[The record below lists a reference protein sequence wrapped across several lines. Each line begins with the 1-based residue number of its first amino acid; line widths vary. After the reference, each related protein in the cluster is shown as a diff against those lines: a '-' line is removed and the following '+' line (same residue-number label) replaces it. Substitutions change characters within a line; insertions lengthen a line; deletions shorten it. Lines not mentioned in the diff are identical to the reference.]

1 MERQSRNGQET
12 IVAVATPPGRGG
24 IAVVRLSGP
33 DSLRIARALVRLKR
47 EPETH
52 RVRFGH
58 VLDEGGEV
66 LDDAL
71 LTYFA
76 APHSY
81 TGEDV
86 VEISVHG
93 APVVVQTV
101 VQLSLRRGAR
111 LAHAGEFTERAFL
124 NGRMDLTQAEAVR
137 DLIESSTV
145 AQARLAAEQLG
156 GSLQREVRPAKD
168 ALVMLVAALEAGIDF
183 AEDDLQTMPTD
194 EIAARIAALRPAL
207 ERLLASFAHGR
218 LLREGLRL
226 AIVGRPNAG
235 KSSLFNKLL
244 ERDRAIVTPIPGTTR
259 DVVSERAVIGDVP
272 VELLDTAGLRETE
285 DVVERLGVERSHEAI
300 ADADLLLH
308 VLDATAADEEQEM
321 AAAWVAAG
329 RTPVVRVWNKAD
341 LLPSE
346 EREGAP
352 EGALWTSAV
361 TGEGMDALRGAIL
374 RYAGAGGAGAGSGTA
389 AGAVHAMLTN
399 TRQRD
404 SIARALE
411 GLERGAQAALSGTPH
426 EMLLLDLYEALQGL
440 DALTGQTT
448 ADDVLNQIFSTFCI
462 GK

>member
-1 MERQSRNGQET
+1 MLITSEERITGET

-33 DSLRIARALVRLKR
+33 EALGIARGLAELQRA
-47 EPETH
+47 PESH
-52 RVRFGH
+52 RVRYGQ
-58 VLDEGGEV
+58 VLDEAGRAI
-66 LDDAL
+66 DDAL

-86 VEISVHG
+86 VEIATHG

-101 VQLSLRRGAR
+101 VQLSLLGGAR

-145 AQARLAAEQLG
+145 EQARLAAEQLG
-156 GSLQREVRPAKD
+156 GSLQREVHPVKD
-168 ALVMLVAALEAGIDF
+168 ALLMLIAELEAGIDF
-183 AEDDLQTMPTD
+183 AEDDLQT
-194 EIAARIAALRPAL
+194 IAAEEIDARIRLLVPPIQ
-207 ERLLASFAHGR
+207 RLLASFAHGR

-235 KSSLFNKLL
+235 KSSLFNRLL
-244 ERDRAIVTPIPGTTR
+244 ERERAIVTPVPGTTR
-259 DVVSERAVIGDVP
+259 DVISEGGAIAGVP

-285 DVVERLGVERSHEAI
+285 DVVERIGVERTREAM
-300 ADADLLLH
+300 AEADLLLH
-308 VLDATAADEEQEM
+308 VVDVTVAGEEEAMPALESAAR
-321 AAAWVAAG
+321 AAM
-329 RTPVVRVWNKAD
+329 TIRVLNKAD
-341 LLPSE
+341 LLSAE
-346 EREGAP
+346 ERARVAK
-352 EGALWTSAV
+352 GALLTSAV
-361 TGEGMDALRGAIL
+361 TGEGMDALRLSIL
-374 RYAGAGGAGAGSGTA
+374 RCAGADTAVAGAAQGT
-389 AGAVHAMLTN
+389 LTN

-411 GLERGAQAALSGTPH
+411 AMERAAAAARSGTPH
-426 EMLLLDLYEALQGL
+426 EMLLLDLYEALQSL

-448 ADDVLNQIFSTFCI
+448 AEDVLNRIFSTFCI